1 MEKHGILSLINLNDK
16 ESETYLEYL
25 RLSCKSPMYDF
36 VKYLIGDDYVKFLD
50 LLAGSTVKIP
60 SRKTLF
66 RDIESIK
73 IYLYAEKHGFTEE
86 SLLCASKIFGKKMH
100 FIRSSIKRVS
110 KVLESRGEEESFSS
124 EDFED

>member
-1 MEKHGILSLINLNDK
+1 MEKHGILSLINLSEK

-25 RLSCKSPMYDF
+25 RLSSKSPIYDF
-36 VKYLIGDDYVKFLD
+36 VKYLIGEDYIKFLD

-60 SRKTLF
+60 SRKALF

-73 IYLYAEKHGFTEE
+73 IYLYVEKHGFTEE
-86 SLLCASKIFGKKMH
+86 SMMCASKIFGKKMY
-100 FIRSSIKRVS
+100 FIRSSVKRVS
-110 KVLESRGEEESFSS
+110 KILEGRGDEEFFTD